1 MHRQPFR
8 RSLTLNQTHPNL
20 PLSIL
25 HLDETDVNI
34 NKNEEK
40 SSKVCMSSHSIISIQ
55 VIHS

>member
-1 MHRQPFR
+1 MLNRQPFR

-34 NKNEEK
+34 NKNEEEYGVNEPLVDCLDEFNT
-40 SSKVCMSSHSIISIQ
+40 S
-55 VIHS
+55 